1 MITAV
6 PVVSP
11 MVAHHYTRRLQNTL
25 RHLQSSGAEDHTAD
39 AVLKHAAV
47 AEATRA
53 PPVIKQ
59 VVAQILRLPEV

>member
-1 MITAV
+1 
-6 PVVSP
+6 
-11 MVAHHYTRRLQNTL
+11 MVAYHCTHRLQTTL
-25 RHLQSSGAEDHTAD
+25 RHLQSGGAVDDSAN
-39 AVLKHAAV
+39 AMLKHNSV